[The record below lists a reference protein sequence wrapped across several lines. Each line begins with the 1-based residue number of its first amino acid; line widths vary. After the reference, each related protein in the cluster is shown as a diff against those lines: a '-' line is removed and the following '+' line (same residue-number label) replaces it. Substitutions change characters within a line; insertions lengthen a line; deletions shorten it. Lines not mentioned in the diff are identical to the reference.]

1 MSKSGFDL
9 TSMHVTLPRVCE
21 YCSASVVDE
30 PLPDIVL
37 MYYSPHGFDDEA
49 CLDAE
54 YICTRCQLSDRAG
67 VYDALR
73 AVYDAR
79 EDMFTTA
86 MFEGLIADLHVS
98 GALAEPRPWR
108 DLQPIVWK
116 WRHRIRL
123 DILFQQVGLVLDT
136 DWAVTYF
143 RSLAEAAFKAVDNTM
158 FGANNPRSTDEA
170 MMQAVEGVRQS
181 MIDSIQGPEG
191 LESIFR
197 YLEELLQA
205 NGYDTQVK
213 PPEQVY
219 VEPNTSGEDS
229 PVLPPKYY

>member
-1 MSKSGFDL
+1 MAGPDFDL
-9 TSMHVTLPRVCE
+9 TSIHVTLPRVCE
-21 YCSASVVDE
+21 YCHASVVDE

-37 MYYSPHGFDDEA
+37 MFYSPQEFYDEEHR
-49 CLDAE
+49 DVE
-54 YICTRCQLSDRAG
+54 YICTRCQLSDQAG

-86 MFEGLIADLHVS
+86 MFEGLINDLHVS

-116 WRHRIRL
+116 WRYRIRFGV
-123 DILFQQVGLVLDT
+123 LFQQVELVLNT

-143 RSLAEAAFKAVDNTM
+143 RSVAEAAFKAVDHTM
-158 FGANNPRSTDEA
+158 FGTNDPRSDDA
-170 MMQAVEGVRQS
+170 ALRQAVDGVRQS
-181 MIDSIQGPEG
+181 MIDSVHGPEG
-191 LESIFR
+191 LESIFK

-205 NGYDTQVK
+205 HGYDTQIS

-219 VEPNTSGEDS
+219 VPRDADGEDGQ
-229 PVLPPKYY
+229 PEAT